1 VIEEEVISF
10 IRMHLGSV
18 YALELFLMMKRV
30 REKSWSVDEL
40 VRELRS
46 SGTAVTDALNRL
58 VGVGF
63 VVENPP
69 GNYAFAPKSPELE
82 RLAAKIEMI
91 YTNKPISVIKAIV
104 AAPTEKLRLFSDAF
118 KLKE

>member
-1 VIEEEVISF
+1 
-10 IRMHLGSV
+10 MHLGSV